1 MKVAEPAILT
11 PAMRSAGVMSRRAAH
26 WLHTVTVPSASTEA
40 SRSGSGAA
48 CGSAKSS
55 GRPGSATP
63 AAPPVSH
70 SETGTPLAT
79 AVAATVNAWLHRS
92 GSSLPAV
99 TLITRFL
106 ATRETLVRAARRPAQ
121 TGHRR
126 LRSRAMHGMLS
137 ATIMI
142 IAYAVVAIAVGYAAV
157 KVIRGGPHDG

>member
-1 MKVAEPAILT
+1 
-11 PAMRSAGVMSRRAAH
+11 RRAAH

-106 ATRETLVRAARRPAQ
+106 ATRETLFAGGAPPGTNRARTATLACHARDAQ
-121 TGHRR
+121 RDDHDSR
-126 LRSRAMHGMLS
+126 LRCGR
-137 ATIMI
+137 
-142 IAYAVVAIAVGYAAV
+142 Y
-157 KVIRGGPHDG
+157 RR